1 MTATPTSYRDENG
14 VLRAKRK
21 RSRWDAP
28 SPSATP
34 PRKFPDAPSPHPLPV
49 KDRGVWSD
57 QGRRAW
63 QEEEPSAE
71 MEEEMAEFGRGKKR
85 RKKKGKNK
93 R

>member
-1 MTATPTSYRDENG
+1 MPTFCRDENG

-34 PRKFPDAPSPHPLPV
+34 PRKFPDAPSPHPPPV
-49 KDRGVWSD
+49 KDKGAWPD
-57 QGRRAW
+57 EGRRAW
-63 QEEEPSAE
+63 QEELPAE
-71 MEEEMAEFGRGKKR
+71 REEGMAEFGRGKKR